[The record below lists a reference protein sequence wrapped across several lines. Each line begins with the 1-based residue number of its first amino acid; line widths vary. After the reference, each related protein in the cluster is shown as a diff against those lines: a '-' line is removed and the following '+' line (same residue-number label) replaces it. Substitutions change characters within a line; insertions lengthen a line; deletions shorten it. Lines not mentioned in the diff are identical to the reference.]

1 MSRIKIEASNKLF
14 SRQDLIRLVLPM
26 LADLTLTLLVGMID
40 SVMVAGVGEDAVSG
54 VSLVD
59 TVMQIIILVFS
70 AFATGGAVVAG
81 QYLGAK
87 NDRLACRTT
96 TELVWFSGMVSLVL
110 MLAMY
115 AIKGLILNVL
125 FGTITP
131 QVYYHANRYL
141 IVVVLSI
148 PALSLY
154 QSCAA
159 IFRTMGKA
167 QFAMKMSMVMNII
180 NVVGN
185 ALLIYGFQ
193 MGTAGAAAS
202 TVIARYAAAVIAVI
216 LLLDDK
222 QMLHLEKTLRYRPD
236 KSLIK
241 KILQIGVPNGV
252 ENGLFQLGKLML
264 LSLIST
270 FGTSAIAA
278 NSVSQVMASLVC
290 IPGNAMGMAETTVI
304 ARCVGAREEEQTKY
318 YNRVLLAMS
327 YLCMATVCVVLMILL
342 PWILKL
348 YHLTPETA
356 ELATQMT
363 KIHSFAAII
372 LWPAAFV
379 LPSALRAAGDVK
391 YAMIVSVTSMWIFR
405 IGAAYFLANT
415 LHLGATGAWWA
426 YVCDWM
432 FRTLMFV
439 TRWGS
444 GKWKD
449 KGIL

>member
-1 MSRIKIEASNKLF
+1 MVIAEDKKLF
-14 SRQDLIRLVLPM
+14 SRQDLLRLVLPM
-26 LADLTLTLLVGMID
+26 LADLALTLLVGMID

-59 TVMQIIILVFS
+59 TVIQIIILVFS

-81 QYLGAK
+81 QYLGARRE
-87 NDRLACRTT
+87 DLACQTT
-96 TELVWFSGMVSLVL
+96 SQLVWFSGLVSLAL
-110 MLAMY
+110 MALMY
-115 AIKGLILNVL
+115 AIRGFILNVL
-125 FGTITP
+125 FGSITP
-131 QVYYHANRYL
+131 EVYYHANRYL
-141 IVVVLSI
+141 LVVVLSV

-167 QFAMKMSMVMNII
+167 QFAMKMSMVMNAI

-185 ALLIYGFQ
+185 ALLIYGLH

-202 TVIARYAAAVIAVI
+202 TVISRYAAAIVSVM
-216 LLLDDK
+216 
-222 QMLHLEKTLRYRPD
+222 MLTDGGQVLHVEKTLHYRPD
-236 KSLIK
+236 RGLIG

-252 ENGLFQLGKLML
+252 ENGLFQIGKLML

-278 NSVSQVMASLVC
+278 NSVSLVMASLSC

-304 ARCVGAREEEQTKY
+304 ARCVGAKEEEQTRY
-318 YNRVLLAMS
+318 YNRVLMLIS
-327 YLCMATVCVVLMILL
+327 YLCMGIACTVIVLLL
-342 PWILKL
+342 PWILRL

-356 ELATQMT
+356 ALATEMT
-363 KIHSFAAII
+363 KIHSFTGIV

-391 YAMIVSVTSMWIFR
+391 YAMIVSIVSMWIFR

-415 LHLGATGAWWA
+415 LQLGAVGAWWA
-426 YVCDWM
+426 YACDWT
-432 FRTLMFV
+432 FRGLMF
-439 TRWGS
+439 TARWVS
-444 GKWKD
+444 GRWKN

>member
-1 MSRIKIEASNKLF
+1 MSSTETEGSKKLF
-14 SRQDLIRLVLPM
+14 SRQDLIRLVLPL

-87 NDRLACRTT
+87 NENAACQTT
-96 TELVWFSGMVSLVL
+96 TQLVWFSGMVSLLLMVL
-110 MLAMY
+110 MY
-115 AIKGLILNVL
+115 AIKNFILNVL
-125 FGTITP
+125 FGSITP
-131 QVYYHANRYL
+131 AVYYHANRYL
-141 IVVVLSI
+141 LVVVISV

-167 QFAMKMSMVMNII
+167 QFAMKMSMVMNAI
-180 NVVGN
+180 NVAGN
-185 ALLIYGFQ
+185 ALLIYGFH

-202 TVIARYAAAVIAVI
+202 TVISRYAAAVISVMM
-216 LLLDDK
+216 LLDEK
-222 QMLHLEKTLRYRPD
+222 QVLHLKKSLKYRPD
-236 KSLIK
+236 KGLIK

-252 ENGLFQLGKLML
+252 ENGLFQIGKLML

-278 NSVSQVMASLVC
+278 NSVSLVMASLSC

-304 ARCVGAREEEQTKY
+304 ARCVGANEEGQTRY
-318 YNRVLLAMS
+318 YNRILMMVS
-327 YLCMATVCVVLMILL
+327 YLCMFIVCMAVVLLL
-342 PWILKL
+342 PWTLKL

-356 ELATQMT
+356 ALATEMT
-363 KIHSFAAII
+363 RIHSLAAIL

-391 YAMIVSVTSMWIFR
+391 YAMIVSVVSMWIFR

-415 LHLGATGAWWA
+415 LQLGAVGAWWA
-426 YVCDWM
+426 YVCDWI

-439 TRWGS
+439 IRWTG
-444 GKWKD
+444 GKWKN